1 MKKLLLT
8 VMAFVGVVT
17 MNAQIATVESVS
29 PLLKGVESEMYHP
42 ILSSDGSQLLFSE
55 CNFKGLR
62 LYDFNDNVVVKVST
76 EARAGLDASF
86 SPDGKE
92 IYFVTQTL
100 QDKRNMRQVKKYDV
114 ASRQTVEVSKLG
126 RVVAAPVA
134 TTKGFAT
141 TIDGKLLVTDNTAT
155 RVRTEGATLIIAKN
169 GVEKTY
175 TPIERSAGYIW
186 SSLSPDGSKVMFFAA
201 GYGIVITDLEGKV
214 LATPGNY
221 EDPVWF
227 GNDHIV
233 AMNATNDGYNYH
245 SSQIIL
251 LSVDGSQKQE
261 LTKPESMTMN
271 PTASFEAGKIVYAT
285 IDGRLYQ
292 MNLKLK

>member
-1 MKKLLLT
+1 MKKLLLSI
-8 VMAFVGVVT
+8 MAFAGIVT
-17 MNAQIATVESVS
+17 MNAQIAEVESVT

-55 CNFKGLR
+55 VNFKGLR
-62 LYDFNDNVVVKVST
+62 LYNFNDNVVVKVST
-76 EARAGLDASF
+76 EARAGFDASF

-100 QDKRNMRQVKKYDV
+100 QNNRNMRQIKKYDIT
-114 ASRQTVEVSKLG
+114 SRQTIDMTQQG
-126 RVVAAPVA
+126 RVVGRLVA
-134 TTKGFAT
+134 TAKGFST
-141 TIDGKLLVTDNTAT
+141 TVDGKLVTTDSKAT
-155 RVRTEGATLIIAKN
+155 CVRTEGAQLFIAKN
-169 GVEKTY
+169 GVEKAY
-175 TPIERSAGYIW
+175 TPIEGSVGYIW
-186 SSLSPDGSKVMFFAA
+186 ASLSPDGTKVMFFAA
-201 GYGIVITDLEGKV
+201 AHGIVITDLNGNI
-214 LATPGNY
+214 LSMPGNY
-221 EDPVWF
+221 EAPVWY

-245 SSQIIL
+245 SSQIVL

-271 PTASFEAGKIVYAT
+271 PTASIEAGKIVYST

-292 MNLKLK
+292 MNIKLK